1 MDKQDS
7 FWPKH
12 SSYVTKTSGMDGDAL
27 RANPRTKD
35 MREDLMKMTSGLPVL
50 KVKIYSLGGLTVFS
64 SEARQIG
71 EDKSDNSGFVAAR
84 DGRVAT
90 ELTYRGTFSAF
101 EQVVEKR
108 DVLSSYVPVHDSE
121 NQVAGVFEIYT
132 DVTSFRKKVDEA
144 TLRVFI
150 GLLVVSG
157 ALYVVFHMIIRHAD
171 SVLRKQHADLHRSRE
186 DLRQAKEQ
194 AETANRAKSE
204 FLSSMSHE
212 LRTPLNAIIGFS
224 EMINKET
231 FGPLANDRYAEY
243 IADIHR
249 AGQHLLEVI
258 GDVLD
263 ISAIEAGQRGLNEE
277 NLDIGVLAEAVLRMV
292 KPRAATGDVDLV
304 VSLDRGLPPL
314 FALVHR
320 TGAGSSRSSSTC
332 CRTPSNSRRKGAGSP
347 SRLAWKTTVRC
358 HSPFPIPESAWTRT
372 ALPRR

>member
-1 MDKQDS
+1 MPGSPSQHIDI
-7 FWPKH
+7 
-12 SSYVTKTSGMDGDAL
+12 T
-27 RANPRTKD
+27 RAKWIP
-35 MREDLMKMTSGLPVL
+35 
-50 KVKIYSLGGLTVFS
+50 Y
-64 SEARQIG
+64 
-71 EDKSDNSGFVAAR
+71 
-84 DGRVAT
+84 
-90 ELTYRGTFSAF
+90 
-101 EQVVEKR
+101 
-108 DVLSSYVPVHDSE
+108 
-121 NQVAGVFEIYT
+121 FEIYT

-263 ISAIEAGQRGLNEE
+263 ISAIDAGQRGLNEE

-304 VSLDRGLPPL
+304 VFLDRGLPPL
-314 FALVHR
+314 FADGRRVKQVLLNLLSNAVKFTPQGGRVSLEARMEDDGSVSLAVSDTGIGMDQDGIAKAMTKFGQVDGGLERKYEGTGLGLPLVQGLMEAHGG
-320 TGAGSSRSSSTC
+320 TLDLKSE
-332 CRTPSNSRRKGAGSP
+332 KGVGTTA
-347 SRLAWKTTVRC
+347 TVR
-358 HSPFPIPESAWTRT
+358 FPLDRWR
-372 ALPRR
+372 